1 MRTILLSL
9 MLATGLFATDPNP
22 QVPRKAPEFV
32 LNLPDGSQKLLSSYR
47 GKVIVVQC
55 LFTTCPHCAK
65 ASQILSKLNTEFA
78 SKGVQIVG
86 IAFDE
91 MAKMMVP
98 DYIKNNNVNFP
109 VAFSAREP
117 VMVLLGLP
125 PDARLSVPQMIFID
139 RKGMIRQ
146 QSQPVYDE
154 KTATEENMRK
164 MMETLSAEA
173 GGATAKKATTAKK
186 K

>member
-9 MLATGLFATDPNP
+9 AIAAGLFAADVNP

-32 LNLPDGSQKLLSSYR
+32 LNLPDGTQKLLSSYR

-55 LFTTCPHCAK
+55 LFTTCPHCAH
-65 ASQILSKLNTEFA
+65 ASQILSKLNTEFGP
-78 SKGVQIVG
+78 KGVQIVG

-91 MAKMMVP
+91 MAKLMVP
-98 DYIKNNNVNFP
+98 DYIKNNKVNFP
-109 VAFSAREP
+109 VAYSAREP
-117 VMVLLGLP
+117 MMVLLGLP

-139 RKGMIRQ
+139 KKGMIRQ

-173 GGATAKKATTAKK
+173 GGSQVSSKRAAARK
-186 K
+186 